1 MNATRRA
8 AVDKFCQLCHF
19 NHEGGNMTR
28 KISAL
33 LYAGVTSLVLSGLLG
48 MVPRANAQT
57 QIQVYGAWHCYTD
70 GCSWASVPNM
80 TTFDTDNRWLID
92 RNLNGTYSPSVNLVI
107 LSFVDPVK
115 LMNKTNDSGDVNGIP
130 VGMNTAVINYFQSRG
145 VRVMLSIG
153 GASYRKNWDKALNS
167 NPTQLGINAANAA
180 RQFNVGTEIDYENS
194 STPNTSGL
202 QQFVSAYRSQIA
214 YDASGANYAARLT
227 IDVGDGDTYLTKLEN
242 YAVTNWLQT
251 GAPVLDYANAMVGSQ
266 RTSVATLESGW
277 QQHVD
282 GYGTSVP
289 PQAPAKLT
297 GSLWLIGGQ
306 ANCDNFSNSDQN
318 TAASFVENL
327 APAGAG
333 TTTGMLGYMFWAA
346 GCQGNGTG
354 CTFPPTTCENGM
366 GGAMTAFSVPVP
378 MPALRQN

>member
-1 MNATRRA
+1 
-8 AVDKFCQLCHF
+8 
-19 NHEGGNMTR
+19 MTR

-33 LYAGVTSLVLSGLLG
+33 FYACVTSLVLSGLLG
-48 MVPRANAQT
+48 LVPRANAQT
-57 QIQVYGAWHCYTD
+57 QMQIYGAWHCYTD

-92 RNLNGTYSPSVNLVI
+92 RNMNGTYDPSVNLVI

-115 LMNKTNDSGDVNGIP
+115 LMNLTTDSGDTNGIP
-130 VGMNTAVINYFQSRG
+130 IGMNTSVISYFQSRG
-145 VRVMLSIG
+145 VRVMMSIG
-153 GASYRKNWDKALNS
+153 GASYRKNWDKALSS

-180 RQFNVGTEIDYENS
+180 KQFNVGMEIDYENS
-194 STPNTSGL
+194 SSPNLTGL
-202 QQFVSAYRSQIA
+202 QSFVTAYRSQIA
-214 YDASGANYAARLT
+214 YDATGANYAARLT
-227 IDVGDGDTYLTKLEN
+227 IDLGDGDTYLTKLDS

-251 GAPVLDYANAMVGSQ
+251 SAPVLDYANAMVATQ
-266 RTSVATLESGW
+266 KTNVATLESGW

-282 GYGTSVP
+282 GDGTAVP

-297 GSLWLIGGQ
+297 GSLWLIGVDP
-306 ANCDNFSNSDQN
+306 NCDNFSNSDQN
-318 TAASFVENL
+318 TAASFVEDL

-354 CTFPPTTCENGM
+354 CTFPPDSCQVGM
-366 GGAMTAFSVPVP
+366 GGAATAFNIPIP